1 MTVRQITKLLGDIPV
16 RRVEGGDGWIDR
28 ANAELRENIF
38 HRNMTGEE
46 IMVKYESLPLEQR
59 EITDIAFEIN
69 DSEMNELVDEV
80 YRIKEDVEEKV
91 KDSHKDSYL
100 QAFGLLLSMFL
111 VAIGIIFV
119 LLVVVSSMN
128 DKQAPDGFIYQMGK
142 LVFEYFLGDYIY
154 NPEQ

>member
-46 IMVKYESLPLEQR
+46 IMAKYESLPLEQR

-91 KDSHKDSYL
+91 KDSRKDSYL

-111 VAIGIIFV
+111 VAIGIIIV
-119 LLVVVSSMN
+119 LLVIVSSMN
-128 DKQAPDGFIYQMGK
+128 DKQVPDGFIYQMGK
-142 LVFEYFLGDYIY
+142 FVFEYFLGDYIY

>member
-1 MTVRQITKLLGDIPV
+1 M
-16 RRVEGGDGWIDR
+16 
-28 ANAELRENIF
+28 A
-38 HRNMTGEE
+38 
-46 IMVKYESLPLEQR
+46 KYESLPLEQR

-111 VAIGIIFV
+111 VAIGIIIV
-119 LLVVVSSMN
+119 LLVIVSSMN
-128 DKQAPDGFIYQMGK
+128 DKQVPNGFIYQMGK